1 VPTPATAAQPGTVNG
16 FRAIPLVRFLVYLAL
31 SAVVAGLSIR
41 FFFPGYF
48 DPFAI
53 YHLDHFGYVGMSS
66 LGYGFW
72 PYIAKYPRPIGY
84 VLIDLCGRLGPHW
97 VLMPLFVFSFVN
109 AALLATY
116 LERITKR
123 TVAIPCFL
131 LFAALAYAN
140 PEYYFNL
147 KADPFA
153 TFALTFLLCAFHC
166 WQSYV
171 ETGKR
176 WLIFACVVLVT
187 LFAFTKE
194 SYFCVLGF
202 FFLVQ
207 ILITPQR
214 RKAAIAML
222 GVSGFVMLASLY
234 RAAHIWTLF
243 GRQPQPTDPYYT
255 RLGPESVAH
264 GLVKLAS
271 GVLFPAIGVG
281 LIVFLTLAW
290 RASRPLF
297 WIAAAGPALGILSL
311 LPNSTLPNHLEQQ
324 YAWLGAYFFLSPFV
338 FLDRIIPQPGLA
350 LRIRYWQVGMALAA
364 FLLYGATL
372 REYRWLAKGV
382 EASWIRLQEIDA
394 RHVVSGLE
402 RIRQIAEPRQSSLIT
417 GLNLPYNPFL
427 VSAFVRGYMGPTRFW
442 TVIVP
447 DATREATEGTIRL
460 IHASNPDRLQTYD
473 HLFVFSDDG
482 SLRTEIKDPSPSV
495 IAPDL
500 SSDQLKAE
508 VEAAN
513 QLPAPG
519 KVSFYAS
526 PARLSPNV
534 SFVTIYWMSPVDKVE
549 VRLNAPD
556 GTLFAAGGA
565 AGNAATGNWVKSG
578 MVFYLQDASSGNA
591 TSAEKTLAKL
601 QIPANGNDAR

>member
-1 VPTPATAAQPGTVNG
+1 
-16 FRAIPLVRFLVYLAL
+16 
-31 SAVVAGLSIR
+31 
-41 FFFPGYF
+41 
-48 DPFAI
+48 
-53 YHLDHFGYVGMSS
+53 M
-66 LGYGFW
+66 
-72 PYIAKYPRPIGY
+72 
-84 VLIDLCGRLGPHW
+84 
-97 VLMPLFVFSFVN
+97 
-109 AALLATY
+109 
-116 LERITKR
+116 
-123 TVAIPCFL
+123 
-131 LFAALAYAN
+131 
-140 PEYYFNL
+140 
-147 KADPFA
+147 
-153 TFALTFLLCAFHC
+153 
-166 WQSYV
+166 
-171 ETGKR
+171 
-176 WLIFACVVLVT
+176 
-187 LFAFTKE
+187 
-194 SYFCVLGF
+194 
-202 FFLVQ
+202 
-207 ILITPQR
+207 
-214 RKAAIAML
+214 
-222 GVSGFVMLASLY
+222 VM
-234 RAAHIWTLF
+234 
-243 GRQPQPTDPYYT
+243 
-255 RLGPESVAH
+255 
-264 GLVKLAS
+264 
-271 GVLFPAIGVG
+271 
-281 LIVFLTLAW
+281 
-290 RASRPLF
+290 
-297 WIAAAGPALGILSL
+297 
-311 LPNSTLPNHLEQQ
+311 
-324 YAWLGAYFFLSPFV
+324 
-338 FLDRIIPQPGLA
+338 
-350 LRIRYWQVGMALAA
+350 AA

-372 REYRWLAKGV
+372 RAYRWLAKGV

-402 RIRQIAEPRQSSLIT
+402 RIRQIAEPHQSSLIT

-427 VSAFVRGYMGPTRFW
+427 VPDFVRGYMGPARFW

-500 SSDQLKAE
+500 APDQLKAE

-578 MVFYLQDASSGNA
+578 MVFYLQDAFSGNA

-601 QIPANGNDAR
+601 QIPASGNDAR